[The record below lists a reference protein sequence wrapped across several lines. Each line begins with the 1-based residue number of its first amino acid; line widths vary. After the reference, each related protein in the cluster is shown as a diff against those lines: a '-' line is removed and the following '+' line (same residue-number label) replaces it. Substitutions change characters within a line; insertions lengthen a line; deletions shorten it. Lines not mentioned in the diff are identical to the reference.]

1 MNEKSIIAEH
11 ISKSF
16 KIYSERRDTL
26 FEIIKNINKKNNF
39 QKLQVL
45 NDISF
50 SLYKGKML
58 GIIGFNGTGKST
70 LLRIICR
77 ILEPDEGKM
86 TVTGKITPLLELGTG
101 MNPELISDDNIVQYG
116 AILGFSRKQMEQK
129 IDNIMDFAELEKFR
143 YTKLKH
149 FSSGMLARLAF
160 STAMEVNPDILLL
173 DEILSVG
180 DIHFQ
185 KKSFDALMSFK
196 KRGKTIV
203 VVSHSL
209 DFIENFCDEA
219 MILNDGV
226 IAEFGSPEKIVSEY
240 KKMAEKISNQ

>member
-1 MNEKSIIAEH
+1 MNEKSIIVEH

-16 KIYSERRDTL
+16 KIYPERRDSL
-26 FEIIKNINKKNNF
+26 FELIKNINKKSNF

-50 SLYKGKML
+50 SLDKGRMF
-58 GIIGFNGTGKST
+58 GVIGFNGSGKST

-77 ILEPDEGKM
+77 ILEPDEGKI
-86 TVTGKITPLLELGTG
+86 TVNGKITPLLELGTG

-116 AILGFSRKQMEQK
+116 TILGFSRKQMEQK
-129 IDNIMDFAELEKFR
+129 IEKILAFAELEKFR

-149 FSSGMLARLAF
+149 YSSGMLTRLAF
-160 STAMEVNPDILLL
+160 AAAMEVNPDILLL
-173 DEILSVG
+173 DEVLSVG

-209 DFIENFCDEA
+209 DFIENFCDKA
-219 MILNDGV
+219 MILDNGV
-226 IAEFGSPEKIVSEY
+226 ITELGDPSTVVSKY
-240 KKMAEKISNQ
+240 KEMAEKINN

>member
-1 MNEKSIIAEH
+1 MNEKSIIVEH

-16 KIYSERRDTL
+16 KIYPERRDSL
-26 FEIIKNINKKNNF
+26 FELIKNINKKSNF

-50 SLYKGKML
+50 SLDKGKMF
-58 GIIGFNGTGKST
+58 GVIGFNGSGKST

-77 ILEPDEGKM
+77 ILEPDEGKI
-86 TVTGKITPLLELGTG
+86 TVNGKITPLLELGTG

-129 IDNIMDFAELEKFR
+129 IENILAFAELEKFR
-143 YTKLKH
+143 YTKFKH
-149 FSSGMLARLAF
+149 YSSGMLTRLAF

-173 DEILSVG
+173 DEVLSVG

-219 MILNDGV
+219 MILDNGV
-226 IAEFGSPEKIVSEY
+226 ITELGDPSTVVSKY
-240 KKMAEKISNQ
+240 KEMAEKINN